1 MENKKN
7 HTWFW
12 IITVLIAIFVLIFII
27 QNRGM
32 VSFNFIGLK
41 IEGYGFLV
49 FLVIFLLGFF
59 SGWLWEFLRCR
70 KKENSVKKSD
80 GDIHFIKD

>member
-49 FLVIFLLGFF
+49 FLVIFLLGFL

-80 GDIHFIKD
+80 ADIHYIKD